1 MTGSFFEEAAQQAD
15 EIAKTTREGIL
26 TMPEPGRDAMFEHV
40 YSEPHPLMDA
50 QREWLEDY
58 EAAMNE
64 GGQA

>member
-1 MTGSFFEEAAQQAD
+1 
-15 EIAKTTREGIL
+15 
-26 TMPEPGRDAMFEHV
+26 MPEPGRDAMFEHV